1 MKKNKFVLLVFLF
14 VQTSGLIMAQNRQYR
29 KLSIEEMFGLADKNS
44 RSIRTCDMAVQ
55 EAGQAVKVAKNAQ
68 LPSLDV
74 SLSASYLGDGWLADR
89 NFSDGENAPMPHF
102 GNNFAL
108 EASQV
113 VYAGGAISHSIALAE
128 LQHQLAQLDKEK
140 NKQDIRFLLVGNY
153 LELYQLHNQAEVYKK
168 NIDKPEDYWKT
179 SKPNN
184 RKGLQLKTISP
195 VMSYN

>member
-1 MKKNKFVLLVFLF
+1 
-14 VQTSGLIMAQNRQYR
+14 
-29 KLSIEEMFGLADKNS
+29 
-44 RSIRTCDMAVQ
+44 
-55 EAGQAVKVAKNAQ
+55 
-68 LPSLDV
+68 
-74 SLSASYLGDGWLADR
+74 
-89 NFSDGENAPMPHF
+89 MPHF

-168 NIDKPEDYWKT
+168 EYRTNPKIIGRHQSQT
-179 SKPNN
+179 TGRACN
-184 RKGLQLKTISP
+184 
-195 VMSYN
+195 

>member
-44 RSIRTCDMAVQ
+44 RSIRTFDMAVQ

-153 LELYQLHNQAEVYKK
+153 LELYQLHNQAE
-168 NIDKPEDYWKT
+168 D
-179 SKPNN
+179 
-184 RKGLQLKTISP
+184 RKS
-195 VMSYN
+195 VV

>member
-44 RSIRTCDMAVQ
+44 RSIRTFDMAVQ

-108 EASQV
+108 EAVFPVCRSPI
-113 VYAGGAISHSIALAE
+113 ISSRCPLPIGTIESTAL
-128 LQHQLAQLDKEK
+128 
-140 NKQDIRFLLVGNY
+140 IPVC
-153 LELYQLHNQAEVYKK
+153 
-168 NIDKPEDYWKT
+168 
-179 SKPNN
+179 
-184 RKGLQLKTISP
+184 KGSLTGCR
-195 VMSYN
+195 